1 MRLLCCVVTHNRL
14 DYTRRTIETLREG
27 ADWVVVIDN
36 ASSDGTQEWLVEH
49 AAPGGLVDGIVCGE
63 RNVFPGAACNIGWHE
78 GLKRIDADLLMRSD
92 NDIEYLFFPGW
103 RRAVEDGFR
112 WEQLG
117 QLGLLNMHEDFN
129 DQQPVIEEHGV
140 NVHFPRTGGNCVI
153 RRDLWEHGFRWE
165 AGPWQPGGNDEDTKA
180 SFQIE
185 RMGYRVARVIPTV
198 ANNMSFHRY
207 QDFPEYYD
215 QTAALRGLVP
225 QLSV

>member
-1 MRLLCCVVTHNRL
+1 MKLLCCVVTHNRL
-14 DYTRRTIETLREG
+14 DYTKRCIESWWGWAGPDDYL
-27 ADWVVVIDN
+27 VVVDN
-36 ASSDGTQEWLVEH
+36 ASTDGTREWLEQH
-49 AAPGGLVDGIVCGE
+49 PSPFKRIYNDG
-63 RNVFPGAACNIGWHE
+63 NLFPGAATNIGWHH
-78 GLKRIDADLLMRSD
+78 GLKYHDADLLMRSD
-92 NDIEYLFFPGW
+92 NDIEYLPGW
-103 RRAVEDGFR
+103 RRAVEDGFG

-129 DQQPVIEEHGV
+129 DAQPVVEEHGV

-165 AGPWQPGGNDEDTKA
+165 GGAWQPGGNDEDTRA
-180 SFQIE
+180 SLTVEQ
-185 RMGYRVARVIPTV
+185 MGYRVARIIPTV